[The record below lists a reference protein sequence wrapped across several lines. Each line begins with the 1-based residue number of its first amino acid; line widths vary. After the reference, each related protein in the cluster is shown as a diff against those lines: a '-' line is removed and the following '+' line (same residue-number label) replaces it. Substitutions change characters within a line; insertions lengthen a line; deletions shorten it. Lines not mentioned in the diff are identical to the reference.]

1 MSVSRISVFFYSFSK
16 HRSSEIVL
24 GVKLLVSPARRM
36 VSEHHQRLDLRTVYP
51 VVHTRIQGD
60 VSQSHASSDTP
71 LQLHEDVLI
80 VRRLGTEKSA
90 ASSVPDIWD
99 QEN

>member
-1 MSVSRISVFFYSFSK
+1 MKR
-16 HRSSEIVL
+16 
-24 GVKLLVSPARRM
+24 LVVPARRM
-36 VSEHHQRLDLRTVYP
+36 VSEHHHRLDLRTVYP
-51 VVHTRIQGD
+51 VVHARVQGD

-90 ASSVPDIWD
+90 ARSVPDIWD